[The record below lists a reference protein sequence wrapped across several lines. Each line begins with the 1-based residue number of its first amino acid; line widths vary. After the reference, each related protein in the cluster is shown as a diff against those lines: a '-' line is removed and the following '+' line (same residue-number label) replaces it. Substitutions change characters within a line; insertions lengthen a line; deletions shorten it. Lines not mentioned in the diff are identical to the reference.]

1 MKIYY
6 QKQTHAFMKQTTIMK
21 FNNNILRG
29 ALFLVALTLTTTSC
43 DLFKKAETTAPKK
56 DKKKDDNPINPNTG
70 KVVLVD
76 SVRWKVDPRA
86 KPPITSTGQTPPAP
100 VVIADGTVV
109 TTPTTPTTGG
119 VGTKESYNLALL
131 LPFNSDKYT
140 EGVNPPKAQFAL
152 DFYAGAKMAF
162 DTLSTLPV
170 KLNINVMDSRGD
182 FNSVSS
188 RYEVSRADVIIG
200 PVEKESVVSAVAF
213 SSRNNVT
220 VVSPYFPTGDI
231 EGFNPNFVQVKP
243 SLKMHCNNIVRHIQ
257 SHYGTAQVVLAG
269 RTKDN
274 EVARFG
280 YFEDANKMY
289 SNAKYEEWRI
299 DDDFNFNIEP
309 YIENTGTTVFIL
321 PSWNEAFVTTF
332 LKKLN
337 ASPRRN
343 QVVVYGMP
351 QWMDF
356 DKSLNGLYEALKVRV
371 SSSTYIDNNSP
382 DVKYFK
388 NKFLSKYGK
397 LPNSDAFLGY
407 DCTLFIGKMMMKY
420 GSKFPY
426 FLDREQESVLH
437 TRFYFNPVFRAVS
450 SGDDANNNI
459 SKYEN
464 SYVNILRFQGN
475 IFRLDE

>member
-1 MKIYY
+1 M
-6 QKQTHAFMKQTTIMK
+6 
-21 FNNNILRG
+21 
-29 ALFLVALTLTTTSC
+29 
-43 DLFKKAETTAPKK
+43 
-56 DKKKDDNPINPNTG
+56 
-70 KVVLVD
+70 
-76 SVRWKVDPRA
+76 
-86 KPPITSTGQTPPAP
+86 
-100 VVIADGTVV
+100 
-109 TTPTTPTTGG
+109 
-119 VGTKESYNLALL
+119 
-131 LPFNSDKYT
+131 
-140 EGVNPPKAQFAL
+140 
-152 DFYAGAKMAF
+152 
-162 DTLSTLPV
+162 
-170 KLNINVMDSRGD
+170 
-182 FNSVSS
+182 
-188 RYEVSRADVIIG
+188 
-200 PVEKESVVSAVAF
+200 
-213 SSRNNVT
+213 
-220 VVSPYFPTGDI
+220 
-231 EGFNPNFVQVKP
+231 
-243 SLKMHCNNIVRHIQ
+243 
-257 SHYGTAQVVLAG
+257 VLAG
-269 RTKDN
+269 RSKDN

-309 YIENTGTTVFIL
+309 YIENTGTTVFVL

-332 LKKLN
+332 LRKLN

-407 DCTLFIGKMMMKY
+407 DCTLFIGRMMMQY

-426 FLDREQESVLH
+426 FLDREQQSVLH

-450 SGDDANNNI
+450 TGDDANNNI